1 MNKLSVVGLVISAVI
16 IVIVI
21 VILLF
26 GRLFRML
33 LTPAM
38 RTVAA
43 AGAGPDYTSASLI
56 ANDGSPYPLAPH
68 RGQVILLVNTASKCG
83 FTKQYDGLERLW
95 LRYRDRGLVIIGV
108 PTNDFF
114 AQEPG
119 SDADIAAF
127 CRVRHGVTF
136 PLMQKITLRGPQTHA
151 LYRDLQQQDPLPGT
165 VPWNFEK
172 CLLGRDGR
180 LRARISPRVEPED
193 PRVIALLD
201 RLLAEDPAASPSRE

>member
-1 MNKLSVVGLVISAVI
+1 MNKPLIIGLAVSAII
-16 IVIVI
+16 IVMVI
-21 VILLF
+21 VFF

-33 LTPAM
+33 VTPAM
-38 RTVAA
+38 RTAAA
-43 AGAGPDYTSASLI
+43 AGTGPDYTSVTFI
-56 ANDGSPYPLAPH
+56 ANDGSPYPLAQH
-68 RGQVILLVNTASKCG
+68 RGQVIVVVNTASKCG
-83 FTKQYDGLERLW
+83 FTHQYDGLERLW

-119 SDADIAAF
+119 SDADIATF
-127 CRVRHGVTF
+127 CRVGHGVTF
-136 PLMQKITLRGPQTHA
+136 PLMRKITVRGPDASA
-151 LYRDLQQQDPLPGT
+151 LYRDVQQQAPLPGA

-172 CLLGRDGR
+172 CVIGRDGH

-201 RLLAEDPAASPSRE
+201 QLLAEAPVASPTQK

>member
-1 MNKLSVVGLVISAVI
+1 MNKALLVALALSVV
-16 IVIVI
+16 VIV
-21 VILLF
+21 LLVF
-26 GRLFRML
+26 GRLFRAL
-33 LTPAM
+33 IGPTI
-38 RTVAA
+38 RVAA
-43 AGAGPDYTSASLI
+43 TASGPDFTNFTLI
-56 ANDGSPYPLAPH
+56 ANDGSPYLLAQH

-95 LRYRDRGLVIIGV
+95 QRYRERGLVIIGV

-136 PLMQKITLRGPQTHA
+136 PLMQKITLRGPQAHA
-151 LYRDLQQQDPLPGT
+151 LYRDLQQQDPLPGA